1 LSSLEKPFKIDLMER
16 GLIIIAGLLAFTAAI
31 FLWRWNLDGAFVA
44 GALGIVAWF
53 LSLRTRLRRANLAA
67 EEASNLETDELGEE
81 DEN

>member
-1 LSSLEKPFKIDLMER
+1 MER
-16 GLIIIAGLLAFTAAI
+16 VFIIIACVLVFVAAL

-67 EEASNLETDELGEE
+67 EEASNLETDDFG
-81 DEN
+81 DENED